1 MHNRRIFCS
10 SDSGYQKVIT
20 LNTIKV
26 KKYLVIFCLL
36 LSAAIGNGQTKPKA
50 TAKPATPTLK
60 KMLTPSGLPF
70 KLIND
75 SVAVVPY
82 QGVNIASYSVVVQ
95 SASDLYIVFV
105 NLTEALPGKLNESK
119 FKYLLQ
125 RSNDFDLVKIGIDDN
140 DNTVYLRADFYKAM
154 TNPALMTRI
163 IEQVANVANIIGGDL
178 K

>member
-1 MHNRRIFCS
+1 M
-10 SDSGYQKVIT
+10 
-20 LNTIKV
+20 
-26 KKYLVIFCLL
+26 KKHLVIFCLL
-36 LSAAIGNGQTKPKA
+36 LTTAISFGQTKQKA
-50 TAKPATPTLK
+50 IAKPAPPTLK
-60 KMLTPSGLPF
+60 KMLSPSGLPF

-95 SASDLYIVFV
+95 SAKDLYIVFV
-105 NLTEALPGKLNESK
+105 NLTEALPGKMNESR

-125 RSNDFDLVKIGIDDN
+125 RSNDFDLIKIGIDDS

-154 TNPALMTRI
+154 TSPALMTRI